1 MAFTPFMPL
10 PPGPST
16 HTETS
21 TTALLLRY
29 VAHVQ
34 ETGLCG
40 FPALEAHL
48 QRHALELEA
57 RRTIEQA
64 ASRAAIAEPPVAAQT
79 EPTPEPGALALQP
92 PASIAE
98 HPSEPSPYAAAAE
111 ARSSE
116 ADHLDP
122 TVLDAPVL
130 DSTGLEPTVLEPL
143 PLASRPLAPMPRAPK
158 RGASWVDRRTKV
170 ARTARRLD
178 PGSEILDQPETPE
191 DKALQ
196 TKALSAAAA
205 TAPMASA
212 RNPELELLLHFHQAA
227 QRGGRCDPPA
237 LQQRLTASVAARELE
252 RGNSREALER
262 LKRRSHGQLARIR
275 AALPDDLPLA
285 PQPLTDA
292 GNLLHR
298 LSQLRTQLDDGL
310 RCYGLRLDRPLQRM
324 LQCQLRRA
332 ANQERILQRRLHQ
345 GQDPDHIVGE
355 LLGLSD
361 TLETVLDQ
369 WLPFD
374 PAINASQNAAQR
386 SHADGSWAGWEQT
399 WQPQAAANAI
409 RPAVLAPLERE
420 EDWR

>member
-10 PPGPST
+10 PPGPT
-16 HTETS
+16 AHTETS
-21 TTALLLRY
+21 TTSLLLRY

-57 RRTIEQA
+57 RRAIEQA
-64 ASRAAIAEPPVAAQT
+64 ASRAALAEPPGAAQA
-79 EPTPEPGALALQP
+79 EPTPEPGGLALQP

-98 HPSEPSPYAAAAE
+98 RPTDPSPYAVATA
-111 ARSSE
+111 ARSTE
-116 ADHLDP
+116 AVHLDP
-122 TVLDAPVL
+122 TVLDGPVL
-130 DSTGLEPTVLEPL
+130 DSMVVEPTALEPL
-143 PLASRPLAPMPRAPK
+143 PLASRPLAAMPRSPK
-158 RGASWVDRRTKV
+158 RRASLANRWTKA
-170 ARTARRLD
+170 ARTARPLD
-178 PGSEILDQPETPE
+178 PAPEIVDQPEKTK

-196 TKALSAAAA
+196 THALSAAAA

-227 QRGGRCDPPA
+227 QRGGHCDPPA

-262 LKRRSHGQLARIR
+262 LKRRSHALLARIR
-275 AALPDDLPLA
+275 AALPEDLALA
-285 PQPLTDA
+285 PQSLTDA
-292 GNLLHR
+292 GNLLQR

-324 LQCQLRRA
+324 LERQLRRA
-332 ANQERILQRRLHQ
+332 TNQERILQRKLRL
-345 GQDPDHIVGE
+345 GQAPENVVGD
-355 LLGLSD
+355 LMGLSD
-361 TLETVLDQ
+361 TLDTVLDQ
-369 WLPFD
+369 WLPLD
-374 PAINASQNAAQR
+374 PAIKASQNAAQR
-386 SHADGSWAGWEQT
+386 SHADGSWAAGEP
-399 WQPQAAANAI
+399 WQHPAAANAI

-420 EDWR
+420 QD